1 MAQPYNY
8 MLNVP
13 NPADSVMEGVRDAV
27 GIAGVFS
34 QQKLAQQQ
42 AQKQAQMQA
51 DLGAIASNPTP
62 AALASMMVKY
72 PEMSESFKRTYDVL
86 DSQQKSSRLDQAT
99 QVYSAL
105 SANKPEIAQQYL
117 VDQAVAYRNAGQE
130 KEAKTLEDLSTLIK
144 ESPETAKTSTG
155 LFLASAMG
163 PDKFAETFTKL
174 EGDRREAALAPAQL
188 SKAQSDAQKAAVDAR
203 FAESNAVRD
212 LAKKGWE
219 IQKLQN
225 DIGLSRENTRIAAL
239 NANLKRET
247 NELKRAELGQKLE
260 EAKLKRDEK
269 VAEKAAGLES
279 SRSSMDNMLNTA
291 DRILNTPDDVWGSA
305 TGPISTRLPTAS
317 QDTADFEELV
327 NTLSSQ
333 AFMAQIPNLK
343 GMGALSN
350 AEGEK
355 LQSSLQNL
363 SLRQSPERLRENV
376 KEAQRIVLKA
386 RANLANRYGVPDTI
400 PDTPA
405 SAPAPATVDELLQKY
420 GGGQ

>member
-291 DRILNTPDDVWGSA
+291 DRILNTSDDVWESA
-305 TGPISTRLPTAS
+305 TGPISTKIPTTS
-317 QDTADFEELV
+317 KDTADFEELV

-350 AEGEK
+350 SEGEK

-363 SLRQSPERLRENV
+363 NLRQSPRRLRENV

-405 SAPAPATVDELLQKY
+405 SAPAPATVDELIQKY